1 MGGIWTCPA
10 QGTAVLVESCGK
22 FQRVAYPGFNCLWPC
37 LCECA
42 AGKVSLRVQQLDV
55 RVESKT
61 KDNVF
66 VHLVVA
72 VQYQVSQEHIF
83 DAFYRLTDSQSQISS
98 YVFDVVR
105 ASVPKLN
112 LDEVF
117 SEKDH
122 IAQGVKE
129 ELTKAM
135 SGFGF
140 IIIGALVVDIDPAI
154 KVKDAMNEINAA
166 TRLRIAAAEKAEA
179 EKVRVVKAAEAEA
192 EAKYLS
198 GQGVARQR
206 IAIMNGLQSSVQEFS
221 SAIPINPREV
231 MEIMILTQYFDTLRD
246 VGASNKSSTVFLPH
260 TPGGLSE
267 VTGQIRNV
275 FMQASAHQEMNR

>member
-1 MGGIWTCPA
+1 MGAWWSCPT
-10 QGTAVLVESCGK
+10 QGTAVIVESCGK
-22 FQRVAYPGFNCLWPC
+22 FQRVAYPGFNCLYPC
-37 LCECA
+37 LCECP
-42 AGKVSLRVQQLDV
+42 AGTVSLRVQQLDV
-55 RVESKT
+55 RCESKT

-72 VQYQVSQEHIF
+72 VQYQVSQEHIY
-83 DAFYRLTDSQSQISS
+83 DAFYRLTDSHAQISS

-122 IAQGVKE
+122 IAKGVKD

-135 SGFGF
+135 STFGF
-140 IIIGALVVDIDPAI
+140 IIIGALVVDIDPAQ
-154 KVKDAMNEINAA
+154 KVKEAMNEINAA
-166 TRLRIAAAEKAEA
+166 QRMRVAAAEKAEA
-179 EKVRVVKAAEAEA
+179 SKVAVVKAAEADA
-192 EAKYLS
+192 EAKYLH
-198 GQGVARQR
+198 GQGIARQR
-206 IAIMNGLQSSVQEFS
+206 IAIMNGLQNSVQDFS
-221 SAIPINPREV
+221 QALPINPKEV
-231 MEIMILTQYFDTLRD
+231 MEIMVLTQYFDTLRD

-260 TPGGLSE
+260 TPGGLTE

-275 FMQASAHQEMNR
+275 FLQASAQQEMNR